1 MTITEIAQFAGE
13 KIGKTDADTITF
25 LQKAAALN
33 YRRVWNFAPW
43 RETVTNSTYAI
54 SDVSQIVISGAD
66 GSPGSNGTYTRTSFG
81 TSTFTGNQTF
91 ANTIEWDGGSSL
103 WQINQAF
110 TGFTFY
116 TNPTYTTNGTTDF
129 TIWNVAAS
137 GLPPAPTGAITLSRT
152 VTLGTNV
159 ETPLSVAWGD
169 DELTPMDLATIISQ
183 DADLLDNNRTGTPQA
198 YYFKGRN
205 SSGVAQIDVYPALE
219 TTSTTTLKVIEKLQC
234 LTRSN
239 YIVDFPPTSN
249 AIGDELRLPHVSH
262 VVLALTHAD
271 ALERERQ
278 YGKAQLVVQTAN
290 TDLASM
296 ANYELSQVGGMK
308 QITPTSLGEL
318 GLEEII

>member
-43 RETVTNSTYAI
+43 RETVTNSTYGI
-54 SDVSQIVISGAD
+54 TDVAQVILSGAD
-66 GSPGSNGTYTRTSFG
+66 EIASNGTYTRTSFG
-81 TSTFTGNQTF
+81 TNQFNATTGGNYIHLVGSEWNIFDTNLGTNTYFTTGTDLTQWNPDAGVGTF
-91 ANTIEWDGGSSL
+91 
-103 WQINQAF
+103 
-110 TGFTFY
+110 
-116 TNPTYTTNGTTDF
+116 
-129 TIWNVAAS
+129 V
-137 GLPPAPTGAITLSRT
+137 APTASITLSRT
-152 VTLGTNV
+152 VSLGTNV

-169 DELTPMDLATIISQ
+169 NELTPMDLATIISQ
-183 DADLLDNNRTGTPQA
+183 DADLLDISRTGTPQA

-205 SSGVAQIDVYPALE
+205 SSGIAEIDVYPGLD

-308 QITPTSLGEL
+308 QITPSSLGEL

>member
-43 RETVTNSTYAI
+43 RETVTNSTYGITDIA
-54 SDVSQIVISGAD
+54 QVILSGAD
-66 GSPGSNGTYTRTSFG
+66 VTTSNGTYTRTSFG
-81 TSTFTGNQTF
+81 TNSFNATIGN
-91 ANTIEWDGGSSL
+91 NTIDFVGGTQWKVYDTNESL
-103 WQINQAF
+103 YTYF
-110 TGFTFY
+110 TTGTDL
-116 TNPTYTTNGTTDF
+116 TQWNPDTGIGTL
-129 TIWNVAAS
+129 VAPNAS
-137 GLPPAPTGAITLSRT
+137 ITLSRT
-152 VTLGTNV
+152 VSLGTNV

-169 DELTPMDLATIISQ
+169 NELTPMDLATIISQ
-183 DADLLDNNRTGTPQA
+183 DADLLDINRTGTPQS

-205 SSGVAQIDVYPALE
+205 SSGIAEIDVYPGLD

>member
-43 RETVTNSTYAI
+43 RETVTNSTYGITDIA
-54 SDVSQIVISGAD
+54 QVILSGAD
-66 GSPGSNGTYTRTSFG
+66 VTTSNGTYFRTSFG
-81 TSTFTGNQTF
+81 TNQFNATTGNNYIHLIGSEWNVF
-91 ANTIEWDGGSSL
+91 DSSLSANTY
-103 WQINQAF
+103 F
-110 TGFTFY
+110 TTGTDLTQWNPDAGVGTF
-116 TNPTYTTNGTTDF
+116 
-129 TIWNVAAS
+129 VAPSAS
-137 GLPPAPTGAITLSRT
+137 ITLSRT
-152 VTLGTNV
+152 VSLGTNV
-159 ETPLSVAWGD
+159 ETPLSIAWGD
-169 DELTPMDLATIISQ
+169 FELTPMDLATIISQ
-183 DADLLDNNRTGTPQA
+183 DADLLDINRTGTPQS

-205 SSGVAQIDVYPALE
+205 SSGIAEIDVYPALE

-239 YIVDFPPTSN
+239 YVVDFPPSSN

>member
-25 LQKAAALN
+25 LQKSAALN

-43 RETVTNSTYAI
+43 RETVTNSTYGI
-54 SDVSQIVISGAD
+54 TDVSQVILSGAD
-66 GSPGSNGTYTRTSFG
+66 VATSNGTYTRTSFG
-81 TSTFTGNQTF
+81 TNEFNATIGNNIIDF
-91 ANTIEWDGGSSL
+91 S
-103 WQINQAF
+103 
-110 TGFTFY
+110 
-116 TNPTYTTNGTTDF
+116 NGTQWRVYDNNESAYTYFTTGTDL
-129 TIWNVAAS
+129 TQWNPDS
-137 GLPPAPTGAITLSRT
+137 GLPTFVAPSASITLSRT

-169 DELTPMDLATIISQ
+169 NELTPMDLATIISQ
-183 DADLLDNNRTGTPQA
+183 DADLLDINRTGTPQA

-205 SSGVAQIDVYPALE
+205 SSGIAEIDVYPGLD
-219 TTSTTTLKVIEKLQC
+219 TIGTTTLKVIEKLQC

-239 YIVDFPPTSN
+239 YVVDFPPSAN

>member
-43 RETVTNSTYAI
+43 RETVTNSTYGI
-54 SDVSQIVISGAD
+54 NVSQVILSGAD
-66 GSPGSNGTYTRTSFG
+66 LVTSNGTYTRTSFG
-81 TSTFTGNQTF
+81 TNSFNATIGN
-91 ANTIEWDGGSSL
+91 NTIDFVGGTQWAVYDS
-103 WQINQAF
+103 NEDFF
-110 TGFTFY
+110 TYFT
-116 TNPTYTTNGTTDF
+116 TGTDLTKWNPGPNL
-129 TIWNVAAS
+129 
-137 GLPPAPTGAITLSRT
+137 GLFVAPTALIPLSRT

-159 ETPLSVAWGD
+159 EAPLSVAWGD
-169 DELTPMDLATIISQ
+169 DELAPMDLATIISQ

-205 SSGVAQIDVYPALE
+205 SSGIAEIDVYPAFE
-219 TTSTTTLKVIEKLQC
+219 TISTTTLKVIEKLQC

-239 YIVDFPPTSN
+239 YIVDFPPSNN

>member
-54 SDVSQIVISGAD
+54 SDVAQIIISGAD
-66 GSPGSNGTYTRTSFG
+66 GSPGANGIYTRTTFG
-81 TSTFTGNQTF
+81 TSRFTGNQNFT
-91 ANTIEWDGGSSL
+91 NYIEWDGSEY

-110 TGFTFY
+110 TGLSFY
-116 TNPTYTTNGTTDF
+116 TNSINFTGGVADF
-129 TIWNVAAS
+129 TTWNVGGA
-137 GLPPAPTGAITLSRT
+137 GLPPAPTGSVTLSRT
-152 VTLGTNV
+152 VSLGTNV

-169 DELTPMDLATIISQ
+169 NELTPMDLATIISQ
-183 DADLLDNNRTGTPQA
+183 DADLLDISRTGTPQA

-205 SSGVAQIDVYPALE
+205 SSGIAEIDVYPGLDTA
-219 TTSTTTLKVIEKLQC
+219 STTTLKVIEKLQC

-239 YIVDFPPTSN
+239 YIVDFPPSTN
-249 AIGDELRLPHVSH
+249 ALGDELRLPHVSH

>member
-43 RETVTNSTYAI
+43 RETVTNSTYGI
-54 SDVSQIVISGAD
+54 TDVAQIVLSGAGTPTSD
-66 GSPGSNGTYTRTSFG
+66 GTYSRTSFG
-81 TSTFTGNQTF
+81 TNTFYSTSSDDNYISYNFGAWFLFDATQELDTYRN
-91 ANTIEWDGGSSL
+91 NLSGGSTNFST
-103 WQINQAF
+103 WNQQD
-110 TGFTFY
+110 G
-116 TNPTYTTNGTTDF
+116 N
-129 TIWNVAAS
+129 
-137 GLPPAPTGAITLSRT
+137 LPPPNSAVTLSRT
-152 VTLGTNV
+152 VSLNANV

-169 DELTPMDLATIISQ
+169 NELTPIDLATIISQ
-183 DADLLDNNRTGTPQA
+183 DADLLDINRTGTPQA

-205 SSGVAQIDVYPALE
+205 SSGIAEIDVYPGLD
-219 TTSTTTLKVIEKLQC
+219 TTSTSTLKVIEKLQC

-239 YIVDFPPTSN
+239 YIVDFPPSSN

>member
-43 RETVTNSTYAI
+43 RETITNSTYGI
-54 SDVSQIVISGAD
+54 TDVGQVIITGSG
-66 GSPGSNGTYTRTSFG
+66 STTSNGTYSRTSGG
-81 TSTFTGNQTF
+81 TNIFNSNTENYNYIQYTSGNWQIFDYAQGLAMYYSNGTDLTSWNISF
-91 ANTIEWDGGSSL
+91 GSS
-103 WQINQAF
+103 
-110 TGFTFY
+110 
-116 TNPTYTTNGTTDF
+116 
-129 TIWNVAAS
+129 
-137 GLPPAPTGAITLSRT
+137 PAPSGSITLLRT

-169 DELTPMDLATIISQ
+169 NELTPMDLATIISQ
-183 DADLLDNNRTGTPQA
+183 DADLLDIDRTGTPQS

-205 SSGVAQIDVYPALE
+205 SSGIAQIDVYPTLD
-219 TTSTTTLKVIEKLQC
+219 TTSTTTLKVVEKLQC

>member
-43 RETVTNSTYAI
+43 RETVTNSTYGI
-54 SDVSQIVISGAD
+54 TDVAQIVISEAGT
-66 GSPGSNGTYTRTSFG
+66 PTSNGTYSRTSFG
-81 TSTFTGNQTF
+81 TNTFNSTIGNGNSINYNAGTWFLYDASQDLDTYRNSLSTSTSF
-91 ANTIEWDGGSSL
+91 DTWYQQDG
-103 WQINQAF
+103 N
-110 TGFTFY
+110 
-116 TNPTYTTNGTTDF
+116 
-129 TIWNVAAS
+129 
-137 GLPPAPTGAITLSRT
+137 LPPPNSAVTLSRT

-169 DELTPMDLATIISQ
+169 NELTPMDLATIISQ
-183 DADLLDNNRTGTPQA
+183 DADLLDTTRVGTPQA

-205 SSGVAQIDVYPALE
+205 SSGIAEIDVYPGLD
-219 TTSTTTLKVIEKLQC
+219 TSSTTTLKVIEKLQC